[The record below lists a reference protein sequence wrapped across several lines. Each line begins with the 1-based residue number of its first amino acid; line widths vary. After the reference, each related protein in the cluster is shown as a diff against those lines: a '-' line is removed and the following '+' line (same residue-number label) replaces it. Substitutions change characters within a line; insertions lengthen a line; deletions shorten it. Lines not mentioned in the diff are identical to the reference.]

1 MGVLIFTLAFLPKV
15 GGRTQVLVQAEATG
29 PVSSKLVPKTSLSS
43 RILYSIYIAFTG
55 AETLALCLAGMPFYD
70 ALLTSFATAC
80 TGGFSVRNASIAA
93 YGLPAC
99 EIIVTVFMLL
109 CSVNFAVYFLLL
121 TRRLRQALKSDE
133 LRFFLCA
140 VLGAVALIFW
150 NLLPAY
156 EAAGHT
162 MRDTWFQVASVVS
175 TSGFSTADFAQW
187 PVLSQLVLIG
197 LMFLG
202 GCAGSTAGGIKC
214 SRILLMLRCAGRS
227 LSRLSH
233 PRATKVVKLDG
244 KAVDEDTLNTV
255 FVFFCL
261 FFLLLG
267 GCCLLVCL
275 DGFDLTTSFTAA
287 LTCLANVGPGLGEV
301 GPMGNFA
308 AFSPLSKVVLSLA
321 MLIGRLEIFPM
332 LILFSPATWRRH

>member
-1 MGVLIFTLAFLPKV
+1 M
-15 GGRTQVLVQAEATG
+15 
-29 PVSSKLVPKTSLSS
+29 
-43 RILYSIYIAFTG
+43 
-55 AETLALCLAGMPFYD
+55 
-70 ALLTSFATAC
+70 
-80 TGGFSVRNASIAA
+80 RNASIAA

-121 TRRLRQALKSDE
+121 TRRLKQALKSDE

-150 NLLPAY
+150 NLLPTY
-156 EAAGHT
+156 DAAGHAL
-162 MRDTWFQVASVVS
+162 RDTWFQVASVVS

-267 GCCLLVCL
+267 GGCLLVCL

-287 LTCLANVGPGLGEV
+287 LTCLSNVGPGLGEV
-301 GPMGNFA
+301 GPMENFA